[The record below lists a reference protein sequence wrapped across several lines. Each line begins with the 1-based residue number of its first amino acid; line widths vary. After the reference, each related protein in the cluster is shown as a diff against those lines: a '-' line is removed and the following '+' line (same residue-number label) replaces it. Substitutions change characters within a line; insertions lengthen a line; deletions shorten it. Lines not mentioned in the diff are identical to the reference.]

1 MHAVDAFSPLVWVMI
16 AKIIIKEVHRLRA
29 LNDPGMS
36 NLISKS
42 ICLTTTSHHPLGALM
57 NREYGIWAMRRAW
70 GLGKSEKLGRRAD
83 LIIGYETV
91 EIEARTLIDEIDRVG
106 MMMPTW

>member
-57 NREYGIWAMRRAW
+57 NREAW
-70 GLGKSEKLGRRAD
+70 YIDDDE
-83 LIIGYETV
+83 
-91 EIEARTLIDEIDRVG
+91 RTRGFGNLNE
-106 MMMPTW
+106 